1 LEGLHILHRAAAN
14 DAFHD
19 SAERFPQ
26 PRCHPETRT
35 KMLNSDDD
43 PLPQFLTDGK
53 DRRDNRILWLNGP
66 AGAGKSAVAQSLCLQ
81 LEAKG
86 CLGASFFFKRGNAS
100 RGNGNKLFATIA
112 YQLAL
117 HLPQLRGAIAQ
128 VVEKDPSI
136 VDRSLSIQMEQL
148 IIKPCQMHLSGRC
161 QPVPIII
168 DGLDECAG
176 PEVQQEILRSIGESL
191 RDQGLNLR
199 FLIASRPEAHIQEM
213 FADSL
218 SKIHLGFPIDQSFDD
233 VRKFLQ
239 VEFSRIHSEHYRTM
253 AAVPLPWPTTEII
266 DRLIEKSS
274 GHFIYASMVIKF
286 IDDRNFRPTE
296 CLSLIMGIDQLHGP
310 ITPLSALDDLYT
322 QILSE
327 AVVDRP
333 HVFELLAVIAAGIQL
348 PIYAIERLL
357 EWQPKDISLALRG
370 LRSLLGEDYRGKG
383 PAWIKVYHASFLDFL
398 QDEKRSKRFFVND
411 LQHRKNLARR
421 ILEAFSNV
429 DGPESTRR
437 AKILR

>member
-81 LEAKG
+81 LEASG

-176 PEVQQEILRSIGESL
+176 PEVQQEILRSIGDSL

-253 AAVPLPWPTTEII
+253 AAVPQPWPTTEII

-286 IDDRNFRPTE
+286 IDNRNFRPTE
-296 CLSLIMGIDQLHGP
+296 RLSLIMGIDQPHGP
-310 ITPLSALDDLYT
+310 ITPLSALDNLYT

-370 LRSLLGEDYRGKG
+370 LRSL
-383 PAWIKVYHASFLDFL
+383 
-398 QDEKRSKRFFVND
+398 
-411 LQHRKNLARR
+411 
-421 ILEAFSNV
+421 
-429 DGPESTRR
+429 
-437 AKILR
+437 